1 MELERR
7 LCLELGLGHIQWKI
21 YSLMSMLMYYATVVR
36 KLMVLI
42 KKDGW
47 GIIWREVDD
56 IQLVHL
62 GMVWTV
68 QRNLWEMLSCDSL
81 AKGIFG

>member
-42 KKDGW
+42 KKDG
-47 GIIWREVDD
+47 
-56 IQLVHL
+56 
-62 GMVWTV
+62 
-68 QRNLWEMLSCDSL
+68 
-81 AKGIFG
+81 